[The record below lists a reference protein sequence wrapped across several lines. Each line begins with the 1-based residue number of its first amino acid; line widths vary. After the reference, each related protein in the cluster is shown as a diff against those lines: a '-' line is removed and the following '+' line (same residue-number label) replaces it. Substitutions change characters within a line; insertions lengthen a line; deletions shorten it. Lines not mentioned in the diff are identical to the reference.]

1 MSTTNNSQ
9 PSEEVDLGQLFK
21 MIGNAFQRLFQF
33 IGSIFKQLFLAFVWF
48 VFFIRRRALIFLIAA
63 VVGLALG
70 FLLDKTSLPTYKSS
84 ITVKQNYATGENLYG
99 SIDYYNSLLKDG
111 DYEVLG
117 RVLGV
122 EKSVSEEIV
131 GLEIEPIITDNDR
144 VVMFDKYISGLDSL
158 AASKVEYDVFVE
170 NIKDYKHQLQQI
182 SIKSK
187 TRSNFKNVFDNIIG
201 DINTNIFFVNEQSK
215 DLTELK
221 QQKIALEQSLAQSD
235 SLQRTYK
242 RVLEQQMESKSTS
255 ETSITFEGNN
265 DKNKT
270 REFDLYKN
278 DIELRR
284 EIVDIDRKLKDN
296 ENIVEAIS
304 SKQDSG
310 FVDDTKE
317 LLGLNLSTKLY
328 YLVLF
333 TVLTF
338 VILIGIEFLKFLEK
352 YKPEQ

>member
-1 MSTTNNSQ
+1 MSTTNTPQ

-33 IGSIFKQLFLAFVWF
+33 IGSIFNKLFLAFVWL
-48 VFFIRRRALIFLIAA
+48 VFFIKKRAVVLLIAA
-63 VVGLALG
+63 VAGLALG
-70 FLLDKTSLPTYKSS
+70 FILDKTSPPTYKSS

-99 SIDYYNSLLKDG
+99 SIDYYNSLLKDK

-117 RVLGV
+117 RVLGL
-122 EKSVSEEIV
+122 EKKISEEIL
-131 GLEIEPIITDNDR
+131 GIEIEPIITDNDR

-158 AASKVEYDVFVE
+158 AASKVEYEVFVD
-170 NIKDYKHQLQQI
+170 NIKDYKHQMQQI

-187 TRSNFKNVFDNIIG
+187 TRANFKNVFDNVIG
-201 DINTNIFFVNEQSK
+201 DINTNIFFVNEQAK
-215 DLTELK
+215 DLAELN
-221 QQKIALEQSLAQSD
+221 QQKAALEQSLAQSD

-284 EIVDIDRKLKDN
+284 EIVQIERMLKDKQ
-296 ENIVEAIS
+296 NIVEIIFA
-304 SKQDSG
+304 KQDSG
-310 FVDDTKE
+310 FVDDTQE
-317 LLGLNLSTKLY
+317 LLGLTLGIKLY
-328 YLVLF
+328 YIVVF
-333 TVLTF
+333 TILAF
-338 VILIGIEFLKFLEK
+338 VILFGIEFLKFLEK
-352 YKPEQ
+352 YKPE

>member
-1 MSTTNNSQ
+1 MSTTNTPQ

-33 IGSIFKQLFLAFVWF
+33 IGSIFNKLFLAFVWL
-48 VFFIRRRALIFLIAA
+48 VFFIKKRAIVLLIAA
-63 VVGLALG
+63 VAGLALG
-70 FLLDKTSLPTYKSS
+70 FILDKTSPPTYKSS

-117 RVLGV
+117 RVLGL
-122 EKSVSEEIV
+122 EKKVSEEIIEV
-131 GLEIEPIITDNDR
+131 EIEPIITDNDR

-158 AASKVEYDVFVE
+158 AASKVEYEVFVD
-170 NIKDYKHQLQQI
+170 NIKDYKHKLQQI
-182 SIKSK
+182 SINSK
-187 TRSNFKNVFDNIIG
+187 TRSNFKNVFDNVIG
-201 DINTNIFFVNEQSK
+201 DINTNTFFVNEQAK
-215 DLTELK
+215 DLAELN
-221 QQKIALEQSLAQSD
+221 QQKVALEQSLAQSD

-284 EIVDIDRKLKDN
+284 EIVQIERKLKDKQ
-296 ENIVEAIS
+296 NIVEIIS
-304 SKQDSG
+304 GKQDSG

-317 LLGLNLSTKLY
+317 LLGLTLSSKLY
-328 YLVLF
+328 YLALF
-333 TVLTF
+333 TILAF
-338 VILIGIEFLKFLEK
+338 VILFGIEFLKFLER
-352 YKPEQ
+352 YKPE

>member
-1 MSTTNNSQ
+1 MSTTNTPQ

-33 IGSIFKQLFLAFVWF
+33 IGSIFNKLFLAFVWL
-48 VFFIRRRALIFLIAA
+48 VFFIKKRAVVLLIAA
-63 VVGLALG
+63 VAGLALG
-70 FLLDKTSLPTYKSS
+70 FILDKTSPPTYKSS

-99 SIDYYNSLLKDG
+99 SIAYYNSLLKDG

-117 RVLGV
+117 RVLGL
-122 EKSVSEEIV
+122 EKKVSEEIL
-131 GLEIEPIITDNDR
+131 GIEIEPIITDNDR

-158 AASKVEYDVFVE
+158 AASKVEYEVFVE
-170 NIKDYKHQLQQI
+170 NIKKYKHQLQQI

-187 TRSNFKNVFDNIIG
+187 TRSNFKNVFDNVIG
-201 DINTNIFFVNEQSK
+201 DINTNIFFVNEQAK
-215 DLTELK
+215 DLAELN
-221 QQKIALEQSLAQSD
+221 QQKVALEQSLAQSD

-284 EIVDIDRKLKDN
+284 EIVQIERKLKDKQ
-296 ENIVEAIS
+296 NIVEIIS
-304 SKQDSG
+304 GKQDSG
-310 FVDDTKE
+310 FVDGTKE
-317 LLGLNLSTKLY
+317 LLGLTLGKNLY

-333 TVLTF
+333 TIFTF
-338 VILIGIEFLKFLEK
+338 VILLGLEFLKFLEK
-352 YKPEQ
+352 YKPE

>member
-1 MSTTNNSQ
+1 MSTTNTPQ

-33 IGSIFKQLFLAFVWF
+33 IGSIFNKLFLAFVWL
-48 VFFIRRRALIFLIAA
+48 VFFIKKRAVFLLIAA
-63 VVGLALG
+63 VAGLALG
-70 FLLDKTSLPTYKSS
+70 FILDKTSPPTYKSS

-99 SIDYYNSLLKDG
+99 SIDYYNSLLKEG

-117 RVLGV
+117 RVLGL
-122 EKSVSEEIV
+122 EKKVSEEIL
-131 GLEIEPIITDNDR
+131 GIEIEPIITDNDR

-158 AASKVEYDVFVE
+158 VASKVEYEVFVD

-187 TRSNFKNVFDNIIG
+187 TRANFKNVFDNVIG
-201 DINTNIFFVNEQSK
+201 DINTNTFFVNEQAK
-215 DLTELK
+215 DLAELN
-221 QQKIALEQSLAQSD
+221 QQKVALEQSLAQSD

-284 EIVDIDRKLKDN
+284 EIVQIERKLKDKQ
-296 ENIVEAIS
+296 NIVEIIS
-304 SKQDSG
+304 GKQDSG
-310 FVDDTKE
+310 FVDGTKE
-317 LLGLNLSTKLY
+317 LLGLTLGKNLY

-333 TVLTF
+333 TIFTF
-338 VILIGIEFLKFLEK
+338 VILLGLEFLKFLEK
-352 YKPEQ
+352 YKPE

>member
-1 MSTTNNSQ
+1 MSTTNTPQ

-33 IGSIFKQLFLAFVWF
+33 IGSIFNTLFLAFVWF
-48 VFFIRRRALIFLIAA
+48 VFFIRKRAVVLLIAA
-63 VVGLALG
+63 VAGLVLG
-70 FLLDKTSLPTYKSS
+70 LIMNKTSPPTYKSS

-99 SIDYYNSLLKDG
+99 SLDYYNSLLNDG

-117 RVLGV
+117 RVLGL
-122 EKSVSEEIV
+122 KKNISEEII
-131 GLEIEPIITDNDR
+131 GIEIEPIITDNDR

-158 AASKVEYDVFVE
+158 AASKVEYEVFVE
-170 NIKDYKHQLQQI
+170 NIEDYKHQLQQI

-187 TRSNFKNVFDNIIG
+187 TRANFKNVFDNVIG
-201 DINTNIFFVNEQSK
+201 DINTNTFFVNEQAK
-215 DLTELK
+215 DLTELN
-221 QQKIALEQSLAQSD
+221 QQKAALEQSLAQSD

-270 REFDLYKN
+270 REFDLYIN

-284 EIVDIDRKLKDN
+284 EIVQIQRKLKDKQ
-296 ENIVEAIS
+296 NIVEIIS
-304 SKQDSG
+304 GKQDSG
-310 FVDDTKE
+310 FIDDTKE
-317 LLGLNLSTKLY
+317 LLGLTLSSKLY

-333 TVLTF
+333 T
-338 VILIGIEFLKFLEK
+338 ILAFIILLGIEFLKFLEK
-352 YKPEQ
+352 YKPE

>member
-1 MSTTNNSQ
+1 MSTTNTPQ

-33 IGSIFKQLFLAFVWF
+33 IGSIFNTLFLAFVWF
-48 VFFIRRRALIFLIAA
+48 VFFIRKRAVVLLIAA
-63 VVGLALG
+63 VAGLSLG
-70 FLLDKTSLPTYKSS
+70 LILDKTSPPTYRSS

-99 SIDYYNSLLKDG
+99 SLDYYNSLLNDG

-117 RVLGV
+117 RVLGL
-122 EKSVSEEIV
+122 KKNISEEII
-131 GLEIEPIITDNDR
+131 GIEIEPIITDNDR
-144 VVMFDKYISGLDSL
+144 LVMFDKYISGLDSL
-158 AASKVEYDVFVE
+158 AASKVEYEVFVE
-170 NIKDYKHQLQQI
+170 NIEDYKHQMQQI

-187 TRSNFKNVFDNIIG
+187 TRANFKNVFDNVIG
-201 DINTNIFFVNEQSK
+201 DINTNIFFVNEQAK
-215 DLTELK
+215 DLTELN
-221 QQKIALEQSLAQSD
+221 QQKAALEQSLAQSD

-270 REFDLYKN
+270 REFDLYIN

-284 EIVDIDRKLKDN
+284 EIVQIERKLKDKQ
-296 ENIVEAIS
+296 NIVEIIS
-304 SKQDSG
+304 GKQDSG
-310 FVDDTKE
+310 FIDDTKE
-317 LLGLNLSTKLY
+317 LLGLTLSSKRY

-333 TVLTF
+333 T
-338 VILIGIEFLKFLEK
+338 ILAFIILLGIEFLKFLEK
-352 YKPEQ
+352 YKPE

>member
-1 MSTTNNSQ
+1 MSTTNTPQ

-33 IGSIFKQLFLAFVWF
+33 IGSIFNKLFLAFVWF
-48 VFFIRRRALIFLIAA
+48 IFFIRKRAVILLIAA
-63 VVGLALG
+63 VAGLSLG
-70 FLLDKTSLPTYKSS
+70 LILDKTSPPTYKSS

-99 SIDYYNSLLKDG
+99 SLDYYNSLLNDG
-111 DYEVLG
+111 DYEVLE
-117 RVLGV
+117 RTLGL
-122 EKSVSEEIV
+122 KKNISEGIIGV
-131 GLEIEPIITDNDR
+131 EIEPIITDNDR

-158 AASKVEYDVFVE
+158 AASKVEYEVFVE
-170 NIKDYKHQLQQI
+170 NIEDYKHQMQQI

-187 TRSNFKNVFDNIIG
+187 TRANFKNVFDNVIG
-201 DINTNIFFVNEQSK
+201 DINTNTFFVNEQAK
-215 DLTELK
+215 DLTELN
-221 QQKIALEQSLAQSD
+221 QQKAALEQSLAQSD

-270 REFDLYKN
+270 REFDLYIN

-284 EIVDIDRKLKDN
+284 EIVDIDRKLKDK

-310 FVDDTKE
+310 FIDDTKE
-317 LLGLNLSTKLY
+317 ILGLKLSTKLY
-328 YLVLF
+328 YLTLF
-333 TVLTF
+333 TLLTF

>member
-1 MSTTNNSQ
+1 MSTTNTPQ

-33 IGSIFKQLFLAFVWF
+33 IGSIFNKLFLAFVWL
-48 VFFIRRRALIFLIAA
+48 VFFIKKRAVFLLIAA
-63 VVGLALG
+63 VAGLALG
-70 FLLDKTSLPTYKSS
+70 FILDKTSPPTYKSS

-117 RVLGV
+117 RVLGL
-122 EKSVSEEIV
+122 EKKVSEEIL
-131 GLEIEPIITDNDR
+131 GIEIEPIITDNDR

-158 AASKVEYDVFVE
+158 AASKVEYEVFVD

-187 TRSNFKNVFDNIIG
+187 TRANFKNMFDNVIG
-201 DINTNIFFVNEQSK
+201 DINTNTFFVNEQAK
-215 DLTELK
+215 DLAELN
-221 QQKIALEQSLAQSD
+221 QQKVALEQSLAQSD

-284 EIVDIDRKLKDN
+284 EIVQIERKIKDN
-296 ENIVEAIS
+296 QNIVEIIS
-304 SKQDSG
+304 GKQDSG
-310 FVDDTKE
+310 FVDDTIE
-317 LLGLNLSTKLY
+317 LLGLTLGTKRY

-333 TVLTF
+333 TILAF
-338 VILIGIEFLKFLEK
+338 VILFGIEFLKFLEK
-352 YKPEQ
+352 YKPE

>member
-1 MSTTNNSQ
+1 MITTNTPQ

-33 IGSIFKQLFLAFVWF
+33 IGSIFNTLFLAFVWF
-48 VFFIRRRALIFLIAA
+48 VFFIRKRAVVLLIAA
-63 VVGLALG
+63 VAGLVLG
-70 FLLDKTSLPTYKSS
+70 LIMNKTSPPTYKSS
-84 ITVKQNYATGENLYG
+84 ITVNQNYATGENLYG
-99 SIDYYNSLLKDG
+99 SVDYYNSLLNDG

-117 RVLGV
+117 RILGL
-122 EKSVSEEIV
+122 KKNISEDII
-131 GLEIEPIITDNDR
+131 GIEIEPIITDNDR

-158 AASKVEYDVFVE
+158 AASKVEYEVFVE
-170 NIKDYKHQLQQI
+170 NIEDYKHQLQQI

-187 TRSNFKNVFDNIIG
+187 TRANFKNVFDNVIG
-201 DINTNIFFVNEQSK
+201 DINTNIFFVNEQAK
-215 DLTELK
+215 DLTELN
-221 QQKIALEQSLAQSD
+221 QQKAALEQSLAQSD

-270 REFDLYKN
+270 REFDLYIN

-284 EIVDIDRKLKDN
+284 EIVQIERKLKDKQ
-296 ENIVEAIS
+296 NIVEIIS
-304 SKQDSG
+304 GKQDSG
-310 FVDDTKE
+310 FIYDTKE
-317 LLGLNLSTKLY
+317 LLGLTLSSKRY

-333 TVLTF
+333 T
-338 VILIGIEFLKFLEK
+338 ILAFIILLGIEFLKFLEK
-352 YKPEQ
+352 YKPE

>member
-1 MSTTNNSQ
+1 MSTTNTPQ

-33 IGSIFKQLFLAFVWF
+33 IGSIFNTLFLAFVWF
-48 VFFIRRRALIFLIAA
+48 VFFIRKRAVVLLIAA
-63 VVGLALG
+63 VAGLLLG
-70 FLLDKTSLPTYKSS
+70 LILDKTSPPTYKSS

-99 SIDYYNSLLKDG
+99 SLDHYNSLLIDG

-117 RVLGV
+117 RILGL
-122 EKSVSEEIV
+122 KKNISEDII
-131 GLEIEPIITDNDR
+131 GIEIEPIITDNDR
-144 VVMFDKYISGLDSL
+144 VVMFDKYIIGLDSL
-158 AASKVEYDVFVE
+158 AASKVEYEVFVE
-170 NIKDYKHQLQQI
+170 NIEDYKHQMQQI

-187 TRSNFKNVFDNIIG
+187 TRANFKNVFDNVIG
-201 DINTNIFFVNEQSK
+201 DINTNIFFVNEQAK
-215 DLTELK
+215 DLTELN
-221 QQKIALEQSLAQSD
+221 QQKAALEQSLAQSD

-270 REFDLYKN
+270 REFDLYIN

-284 EIVDIDRKLKDN
+284 EIVQIERKLKDKQ
-296 ENIVEAIS
+296 NIVEIIS
-304 SKQDSG
+304 GKQDSG
-310 FVDDTKE
+310 FIDDTKE
-317 LLGLNLSTKLY
+317 LLGLTLSSKRY

-333 TVLTF
+333 T
-338 VILIGIEFLKFLEK
+338 ILAFIILLGIEFLKFLEK
-352 YKPEQ
+352 YKPE

>member
-1 MSTTNNSQ
+1 MSTTNTPQ

-33 IGSIFKQLFLAFVWF
+33 IGSIFNTLFLAFVWF
-48 VFFIRRRALIFLIAA
+48 VFFIRKRAVVLLIAA
-63 VVGLALG
+63 AAGLSLG
-70 FLLDKTSLPTYKSS
+70 LILDKTSPPTYKSS

-99 SIDYYNSLLKDG
+99 SLDYYNSLLNDG
-111 DYEVLG
+111 DYEVLE
-117 RVLGV
+117 RVLGL
-122 EKSVSEEIV
+122 KKIISEEII
-131 GLEIEPIITDNDR
+131 GIEIEPIITDNDR
-144 VVMFDKYISGLDSL
+144 VVMFDKYISALDSL
-158 AASKVEYDVFVE
+158 AASKVEYEVFVE
-170 NIKDYKHQLQQI
+170 NIEDYKHQMQQI

-187 TRSNFKNVFDNIIG
+187 SRANFKNVFDSVIG
-201 DINTNIFFVNEQSK
+201 DINNNIFFVNEQAK
-215 DLTELK
+215 DLTELN
-221 QQKIALEQSLAQSD
+221 QQKAALEQSLAQSD

-270 REFDLYKN
+270 REFDLYIN

-284 EIVDIDRKLKDN
+284 EIVQIERKLKDKQ
-296 ENIVEAIS
+296 NIVEIIS

-310 FVDDTKE
+310 FIDDTKE
-317 LLGLNLSTKLY
+317 LLGLTLSSKRY

-333 TVLTF
+333 T
-338 VILIGIEFLKFLEK
+338 ILAFIILLGIEFLKFLEK
-352 YKPEQ
+352 YKPE

>member
-1 MSTTNNSQ
+1 MSTTNTPQ

-33 IGSIFKQLFLAFVWF
+33 IGSIFNKLFLAFVWL
-48 VFFIRRRALIFLIAA
+48 VFFIKKRAVVLLIAA
-63 VVGLALG
+63 VAGLALG
-70 FLLDKTSLPTYKSS
+70 LILDKTSPPTYKSS
-84 ITVKQNYATGENLYG
+84 ITVKQNYAIGDNLYG

-117 RVLGV
+117 RVLGL
-122 EKSVSEEIV
+122 EKKVSEEIL
-131 GLEIEPIITDNDR
+131 GIEIEPIITDNDR

-158 AASKVEYDVFVE
+158 AASKVEYEVFVD

-187 TRSNFKNVFDNIIG
+187 TRANFKNVFDNVIG
-201 DINTNIFFVNEQSK
+201 NINTNIFFVNEQAK
-215 DLTELK
+215 DLAELN
-221 QQKIALEQSLAQSD
+221 QQKAALEQSLAQSD

-284 EIVDIDRKLKDN
+284 EIVQIERKLKDKQ
-296 ENIVEAIS
+296 NIVEIIS

-317 LLGLNLSTKLY
+317 LLGLTLNTKSY

-333 TVLTF
+333 TILAF
-338 VILIGIEFLKFLEK
+338 VILFGIEFLKFLEK
-352 YKPEQ
+352 YKPE

>member
-1 MSTTNNSQ
+1 MSTTNTPQ

-33 IGSIFKQLFLAFVWF
+33 IGSIFNKLFLAFVWL
-48 VFFIRRRALIFLIAA
+48 VFFIKKRAVFLLIAA
-63 VVGLALG
+63 VAGLALG
-70 FLLDKTSLPTYKSS
+70 FILDKTSPPTYKSS
-84 ITVKQNYATGENLYG
+84 ITVKQNYATGDNLYG

-117 RVLGV
+117 RVLGL
-122 EKSVSEEIV
+122 EKKVSEEIL
-131 GLEIEPIITDNDR
+131 GIEIEPLITDNDR

-158 AASKVEYDVFVE
+158 AASKVEYDEFVK
-170 NIKDYKHQLQQI
+170 NIKENKHQLQQI
-182 SIKSK
+182 SINSK
-187 TRSNFKNVFDNIIG
+187 TRANFKNVFDNVIG
-201 DINTNIFFVNEQSK
+201 YINTNIFFVNEQAK
-215 DLTELK
+215 DLAELN
-221 QQKIALEQSLAQSD
+221 QQKAALEQSLAQSD

-284 EIVDIDRKLKDN
+284 EIVQIERKLKDKQ
-296 ENIVEAIS
+296 NIVEIIS
-304 SKQDSG
+304 GKQDSG

-317 LLGLNLSTKLY
+317 LLGLTLNTKSY

-333 TVLTF
+333 TILAF
-338 VILIGIEFLKFLEK
+338 VILFGIEFLKFLEK
-352 YKPEQ
+352 YKPE

>member
-1 MSTTNNSQ
+1 MSTTNTPQ

-33 IGSIFKQLFLAFVWF
+33 IGSIFNTLFLAFVWF
-48 VFFIRRRALIFLIAA
+48 VFFIRKRAVVLLIAA
-63 VVGLALG
+63 VAGLSLG
-70 FLLDKTSLPTYKSS
+70 LILDKTSPPTYKSS

-99 SIDYYNSLLKDG
+99 SVEYYNSLLNDD
-111 DYEVLG
+111 DYEVLE
-117 RVLGV
+117 RVLGL
-122 EKSVSEEIV
+122 KKNISEEII
-131 GLEIEPIITDNDR
+131 GIEIEPIITDNDR

-158 AASKVEYDVFVE
+158 AASKVEYEVFVE
-170 NIKDYKHQLQQI
+170 NIEDYKHQMQQI

-187 TRSNFKNVFDNIIG
+187 TRANFKNVFDNVIG
-201 DINTNIFFVNEQSK
+201 DINTNTFFVNEQAK
-215 DLTELK
+215 DLTELN
-221 QQKIALEQSLAQSD
+221 QQKAALEQSLAQSD

-270 REFDLYKN
+270 REFDLYIN

-284 EIVDIDRKLKDN
+284 EIVQIERKLKDKQS
-296 ENIVEAIS
+296 IVEIIS
-304 SKQDSG
+304 GKQDSG
-310 FVDDTKE
+310 FIDDTKE
-317 LLGLNLSTKLY
+317 LLGLTLSSKLY

-333 TVLTF
+333 T
-338 VILIGIEFLKFLEK
+338 ILAFIILLGIEFLKFLEK
-352 YKPEQ
+352 YKPE

>member
-1 MSTTNNSQ
+1 MSTTNTPQ

-33 IGSIFKQLFLAFVWF
+33 IGSIFNKLFLAFVWF
-48 VFFIRRRALIFLIAA
+48 IFFIRKRAVILLIAA
-63 VVGLALG
+63 VAGLVLG
-70 FLLDKTSLPTYKSS
+70 LILDKTSPPTYKSS

-99 SIDYYNSLLKDG
+99 SVDYYNSLLNDG

-117 RVLGV
+117 RILGL
-122 EKSVSEEIV
+122 KKNISEEII
-131 GLEIEPIITDNDR
+131 GIEIEPVITDNDR

-158 AASKVEYDVFVE
+158 AASKVEYEEFVE
-170 NIKDYKHQLQQI
+170 NIEDYKHQLQQI

-187 TRSNFKNVFDNIIG
+187 TRANFKNVFDNVVG
-201 DINTNIFFVNEQSK
+201 DINTNTFFVNEQAK
-215 DLTELK
+215 DLTELN
-221 QQKIALEQSLAQSD
+221 QQKAALEQSLAQSD

-242 RVLEQQMESKSTS
+242 RVLEQQIESKSTS

-270 REFDLYKN
+270 HEFDLYKN

-284 EIVDIDRKLKDN
+284 EIVQIQRKLKDKQ
-296 ENIVEAIS
+296 NIVEIIS
-304 SKQDSG
+304 GKQDSG
-310 FVDDTKE
+310 FVDDTRE
-317 LLGLNLSTKLY
+317 LLGLTLSSKRY

-333 TVLTF
+333 T
-338 VILIGIEFLKFLEK
+338 ILAFIILLGIEFLKFLEK
-352 YKPEQ
+352 YKPE

>member
-1 MSTTNNSQ
+1 MSTTNTPQ

-33 IGSIFKQLFLAFVWF
+33 IGSIFNTLFLAFVWF
-48 VFFIRRRALIFLIAA
+48 VFFIRKRAVVLLIAA
-63 VVGLALG
+63 VAGLVLG
-70 FLLDKTSLPTYKSS
+70 LIMNKTSPPTYKSS

-99 SIDYYNSLLKDG
+99 SLDYYNSLLNDG

-117 RVLGV
+117 RGLGL
-122 EKSVSEEIV
+122 KKNISEEII
-131 GLEIEPIITDNDR
+131 GIEIEPIITDNDR

-158 AASKVEYDVFVE
+158 AASKVEYEVFVE
-170 NIKDYKHQLQQI
+170 NIEDYKHQMQQI

-187 TRSNFKNVFDNIIG
+187 TRANFKNVFDNVIG
-201 DINTNIFFVNEQSK
+201 DINTNIFFVNEQAK
-215 DLTELK
+215 DLTELN
-221 QQKIALEQSLAQSD
+221 QQKAALVQSLAQSD

-284 EIVDIDRKLKDN
+284 EIVQIERKLKDKQ
-296 ENIVEAIS
+296 NIVEIIS
-304 SKQDSG
+304 GKQDSG

-317 LLGLNLSTKLY
+317 LLGLTLSSKLY
-328 YLVLF
+328 YLALF
-333 TVLTF
+333 T
-338 VILIGIEFLKFLEK
+338 ILAFIILLGIEFLKFLEK
-352 YKPEQ
+352 YKPE

>member
-1 MSTTNNSQ
+1 MSTTNTPQ

-21 MIGNAFQRLFQF
+21 MIGNAFQRLIQF
-33 IGSIFKQLFLAFVWF
+33 IGSIFNKLFLAFVWL
-48 VFFIRRRALIFLIAA
+48 VFFIKKRAVILLIAA
-63 VVGLALG
+63 VAGLALC
-70 FLLDKTSLPTYKSS
+70 FILDKTSPPTYKSS

-99 SIDYYNSLLKDG
+99 SIDYYNSLLSDG

-117 RVLGV
+117 RVLGI
-122 EKSVSEEIV
+122 EKKVSEEIL
-131 GLEIEPIITDNDR
+131 GIDIEPIITDNDR

-158 AASKVEYDVFVE
+158 AASKVEYEVFVD
-170 NIKDYKHQLQQI
+170 NIRDYRHQLQKI

-187 TRSNFKNVFDNIIG
+187 TRANFKNVFDNVIG
-201 DINTNIFFVNEQSK
+201 DINTNTFFANEQAK
-215 DLTELK
+215 DLAELN
-221 QQKIALEQSLAQSD
+221 QQKVALEQSLAQSD

-284 EIVDIDRKLKDN
+284 EIVQIERKLKDKQ
-296 ENIVEAIS
+296 NIVEIIS
-304 SKQDSG
+304 GKQDSG
-310 FVDDTKE
+310 FVDDTNE
-317 LLGLNLSTKLY
+317 FLGLKIGKKLY

-333 TVLTF
+333 TILAF
-338 VILIGIEFLKFLEK
+338 VILLGLEFLKFLEK
-352 YKPEQ
+352 YKPE

>member
-1 MSTTNNSQ
+1 MSTTNTPQ

-21 MIGNAFQRLFQF
+21 LIGNAFQRLFQF
-33 IGSIFKQLFLAFVWF
+33 IGSIFNKLFLAFVWL
-48 VFFIRRRALIFLIAA
+48 VFFIKKRAVFLLIAA
-63 VVGLALG
+63 VAGLTLG
-70 FLLDKTSLPTYKSS
+70 FILDKISPPTYKSS

-99 SIDYYNSLLKDG
+99 SIAYYNSLLKDG

-117 RVLGV
+117 RVLGL
-122 EKSVSEEIV
+122 EKKVSEEIL
-131 GLEIEPIITDNDR
+131 GIEIEPIITDNDR

-158 AASKVEYDVFVE
+158 AASKVEYEVFVE
-170 NIKDYKHQLQQI
+170 NIKKYKHQLQQI

-187 TRSNFKNVFDNIIG
+187 TRSNFKNVFDNVIG
-201 DINTNIFFVNEQSK
+201 DINTNIFFVNEQAK
-215 DLTELK
+215 DLAELN
-221 QQKIALEQSLAQSD
+221 QQKVALEQSLAQSD

-284 EIVDIDRKLKDN
+284 EIVQIERKLKDKQ
-296 ENIVEAIS
+296 NIVEIIS
-304 SKQDSG
+304 GKQDSG
-310 FVDDTKE
+310 FVDDTKG
-317 LLGLNLSTKLY
+317 LLGITLNTKGY
-328 YLVLF
+328 YLVVF
-333 TVLTF
+333 TILSL
-338 VILIGIEFLKFLEK
+338 VILLGIEFLKFLEK
-352 YKPEQ
+352 YKPE

>member
-1 MSTTNNSQ
+1 MSTTNTPQ

-33 IGSIFKQLFLAFVWF
+33 IGSIFNTLFLAFVWF
-48 VFFIRRRALIFLIAA
+48 VFFIRKRAVVLLIAA
-63 VVGLALG
+63 VAGLSLG
-70 FLLDKTSLPTYKSS
+70 LILDKTSPPTYKSS

-99 SIDYYNSLLKDG
+99 SLDYYNSLLNDG

-117 RVLGV
+117 RVLGL
-122 EKSVSEEIV
+122 KKNISEEII
-131 GLEIEPIITDNDR
+131 GIEIEPIITDNDR
-144 VVMFDKYISGLDSL
+144 LVMFDKYISGLDSL
-158 AASKVEYDVFVE
+158 AASKVEYEVFVE
-170 NIKDYKHQLQQI
+170 NIEDYKHQLQQI

-187 TRSNFKNVFDNIIG
+187 TRANFKNVFDNVIG
-201 DINTNIFFVNEQSK
+201 DINTNIFFVNEQAK
-215 DLTELK
+215 DLTELN
-221 QQKIALEQSLAQSD
+221 QQKAALEQSLAQSD

-270 REFDLYKN
+270 REFDLYIN

-284 EIVDIDRKLKDN
+284 EIVQIERKLKDKQ
-296 ENIVEAIS
+296 NIVEIIS
-304 SKQDSG
+304 GKQDSG
-310 FVDDTKE
+310 FIDDTKE
-317 LLGLNLSTKLY
+317 LLGLTLSSKRY

-333 TVLTF
+333 T
-338 VILIGIEFLKFLEK
+338 ILAFIILLGIEFLKFLEK
-352 YKPEQ
+352 YKPE

>member
-1 MSTTNNSQ
+1 MSTTNTPQ

-33 IGSIFKQLFLAFVWF
+33 IGSIFNTLFLAFVWF
-48 VFFIRRRALIFLIAA
+48 VFFIRKRAVVLLIAA
-63 VVGLALG
+63 VAGLVLG
-70 FLLDKTSLPTYKSS
+70 LIMNKTSPPTYKSS

-99 SIDYYNSLLKDG
+99 SVDYYNSLLNDG

-117 RVLGV
+117 RILGL
-122 EKSVSEEIV
+122 KKNISEDII
-131 GLEIEPIITDNDR
+131 GIEIEPIITDNDR

-158 AASKVEYDVFVE
+158 AASKVEYEVFVE
-170 NIKDYKHQLQQI
+170 NIEDYKHQMQQI

-187 TRSNFKNVFDNIIG
+187 TRANFKNVFDNVIG
-201 DINTNIFFVNEQSK
+201 DINTNIFFINEQAK
-215 DLTELK
+215 DLTELN
-221 QQKIALEQSLAQSD
+221 QQKAALEQSLAQSD

-284 EIVDIDRKLKDN
+284 EIVQIERKLKDKQ
-296 ENIVEAIS
+296 NIVEIIS
-304 SKQDSG
+304 GKQDSG

-317 LLGLNLSTKLY
+317 LLGLTLSSKPY

-333 TVLTF
+333 T
-338 VILIGIEFLKFLEK
+338 ILAFIILLGIEFLKFLEK
-352 YKPEQ
+352 YKPE

>member
-1 MSTTNNSQ
+1 MSTTNTPQ

-33 IGSIFKQLFLAFVWF
+33 IGSIFNTLFLAFVWF
-48 VFFIRRRALIFLIAA
+48 VFFIRKRAVVLLIAA
-63 VVGLALG
+63 VAGLLLG
-70 FLLDKTSLPTYKSS
+70 LILDKTSPPTYKSS

-99 SIDYYNSLLKDG
+99 SLDYYNSLLIDG

-117 RVLGV
+117 RILGL
-122 EKSVSEEIV
+122 KKNISEDII
-131 GLEIEPIITDNDR
+131 GIEIEPIITDNDR

-158 AASKVEYDVFVE
+158 AASKVEYEVFVE
-170 NIKDYKHQLQQI
+170 NIEDYKHQMQQI

-187 TRSNFKNVFDNIIG
+187 TRANFKNVFDNVIG
-201 DINTNIFFVNEQSK
+201 DINTNIFFVNEQAK
-215 DLTELK
+215 DLTELN
-221 QQKIALEQSLAQSD
+221 QQKAALEQSLAQSD

-270 REFDLYKN
+270 REFDLYIN

-284 EIVDIDRKLKDN
+284 EIVQIERKLKDKQ
-296 ENIVEAIS
+296 NIVEITS
-304 SKQDSG
+304 GKQDSG
-310 FVDDTKE
+310 FIDDTKE
-317 LLGLNLSTKLY
+317 LLGLTLSSKRY

-333 TVLTF
+333 T
-338 VILIGIEFLKFLEK
+338 ILAFIILLGIEFLKFLEK
-352 YKPEQ
+352 YKPE

>member
-1 MSTTNNSQ
+1 MSTTNTPQ

-33 IGSIFKQLFLAFVWF
+33 IGSIFNTLFLAFVWF
-48 VFFIRRRALIFLIAA
+48 VFFIRKRAVVLLIAA
-63 VVGLALG
+63 VAGLSLG
-70 FLLDKTSLPTYKSS
+70 LILDKTSPPTYKSS

-99 SIDYYNSLLKDG
+99 SLDYYNSLLNDG

-117 RVLGV
+117 RVLGL
-122 EKSVSEEIV
+122 KKNISEEIIEI
-131 GLEIEPIITDNDR
+131 EIEPIITDNDR

-158 AASKVEYDVFVE
+158 AASKVEYEVFVE
-170 NIKDYKHQLQQI
+170 NIEDYKHQMQQI

-187 TRSNFKNVFDNIIG
+187 TRANFKNVFDNVIG
-201 DINTNIFFVNEQSK
+201 DINTNIFFINEQAK
-215 DLTELK
+215 DLTELN
-221 QQKIALEQSLAQSD
+221 QQKAALEQSLAQSD

-270 REFDLYKN
+270 REFDLYIN

-284 EIVDIDRKLKDN
+284 EIVQIERKLKDKQ
-296 ENIVEAIS
+296 NIVEIIS
-304 SKQDSG
+304 GKQDSG
-310 FVDDTKE
+310 FIDDTKE
-317 LLGLNLSTKLY
+317 LLGLTLSSKPY

-333 TVLTF
+333 T
-338 VILIGIEFLKFLEK
+338 ILAFIILLGIEFLKFLEK
-352 YKPEQ
+352 YKPE

>member
-1 MSTTNNSQ
+1 MSTTNTPQ

-33 IGSIFKQLFLAFVWF
+33 IGSIFNTLFLAFVWF
-48 VFFIRRRALIFLIAA
+48 VFFIRKRAVVLLIAA
-63 VVGLALG
+63 VAGLSLG
-70 FLLDKTSLPTYKSS
+70 LILDKTSPPTYKSS

-99 SIDYYNSLLKDG
+99 SVDYYNSLLNDG

-117 RVLGV
+117 RILGL
-122 EKSVSEEIV
+122 KKNISEDII
-131 GLEIEPIITDNDR
+131 GIEIEPIITDNDR

-158 AASKVEYDVFVE
+158 AVSKVEYEVFVE
-170 NIKDYKHQLQQI
+170 NIKKYKHQLQQI

-187 TRSNFKNVFDNIIG
+187 TRANFKNLFDNIIG
-201 DINTNIFFVNEQSK
+201 DINTNTFFVNEQAK
-215 DLTELK
+215 DLAELN
-221 QQKIALEQSLAQSD
+221 QQKEALEQSLAQSD

-270 REFDLYKN
+270 REFDLYKS

-284 EIVDIDRKLKDN
+284 EIVQIERKLKDKQ
-296 ENIVEAIS
+296 NIVEIIS
-304 SKQDSG
+304 GKQDSG
-310 FVDDTKE
+310 FVDDTNE
-317 LLGLNLSTKLY
+317 LLELKLDKKHY
-328 YLVLF
+328 YLVVF
-333 TVLTF
+333 TILSL
-338 VILIGIEFLKFLEK
+338 VILLGIEFLKFIEK
-352 YKPEQ
+352 YKPE

>member
-1 MSTTNNSQ
+1 MSTTNTPQ

-33 IGSIFKQLFLAFVWF
+33 IGSIFNTLFLAFVWF
-48 VFFIRRRALIFLIAA
+48 VFFIRKRAVVLLIAA
-63 VVGLALG
+63 VAGLSLG
-70 FLLDKTSLPTYKSS
+70 LILDKTSPPTYKSS

-99 SIDYYNSLLKDG
+99 SLDYYNSLLNDG

-117 RVLGV
+117 RVLGL
-122 EKSVSEEIV
+122 KKNISEEII
-131 GLEIEPIITDNDR
+131 GIEIEPIITDNDR

-158 AASKVEYDVFVE
+158 AASKVEYEVFVE
-170 NIKDYKHQLQQI
+170 NIEDYKHQMQQI

-187 TRSNFKNVFDNIIG
+187 TRANFKNVFDNVIG
-201 DINTNIFFVNEQSK
+201 DINTNIFFVNEQAK
-215 DLTELK
+215 DLTELN
-221 QQKIALEQSLAQSD
+221 QQKAALEQSLAQSD

-270 REFDLYKN
+270 REFDLYIN

-284 EIVDIDRKLKDN
+284 EIVQIERKLKDKQ
-296 ENIVEAIS
+296 NIVEIIS
-304 SKQDSG
+304 GKQDSG
-310 FVDDTKE
+310 FIDHTKE
-317 LLGLNLSTKLY
+317 LLGLTLSSKLY

-333 TVLTF
+333 T
-338 VILIGIEFLKFLEK
+338 ILAFIILLGIEFLKFLEK
-352 YKPEQ
+352 YKPE

>member
-1 MSTTNNSQ
+1 MSTTNTPQ

-33 IGSIFKQLFLAFVWF
+33 IGSIFNKLFLAFVWL
-48 VFFIRRRALIFLIAA
+48 VFFIKKRAVVLLIAA
-63 VVGLALG
+63 VAGLALG
-70 FLLDKTSLPTYKSS
+70 FILDKIAPPTYKSS

-99 SIDYYNSLLKDG
+99 SIDYYNSLLKDD

-117 RVLGV
+117 RVLGL
-122 EKSVSEEIV
+122 EKKVSEEIL
-131 GLEIEPIITDNDR
+131 GIEIEPIITDNDR

-158 AASKVEYDVFVE
+158 AASKVEYEVFVD

-187 TRSNFKNVFDNIIG
+187 TRANFKNVFDNIIG
-201 DINTNIFFVNEQSK
+201 DINTNTFFVNEQAK
-215 DLTELK
+215 DLAELN
-221 QQKIALEQSLAQSD
+221 QQKVALEQSLAQSD

-284 EIVDIDRKLKDN
+284 EIVQIERKLKDKQ
-296 ENIVEAIS
+296 NIVEIIS
-304 SKQDSG
+304 GKQDSG
-310 FVDDTKE
+310 FVDDTQE
-317 LLGLNLSTKLY
+317 LLGLTLGKKLY

-333 TVLTF
+333 TILAF
-338 VILIGIEFLKFLEK
+338 VILFGLEFLKFLEK
-352 YKPEQ
+352 YKPE

>member
-1 MSTTNNSQ
+1 MSTTNTPQ

-33 IGSIFKQLFLAFVWF
+33 IGSIFNKLFLAFVWL
-48 VFFIRRRALIFLIAA
+48 VFFIKKRAVFLLIAA
-63 VVGLALG
+63 VAGLALG
-70 FLLDKTSLPTYKSS
+70 FILDKTSPPTYKSS

-117 RVLGV
+117 RVLGL
-122 EKSVSEEIV
+122 EKKVSEEIL
-131 GLEIEPIITDNDR
+131 GIEIEPIITDNDR

-158 AASKVEYDVFVE
+158 AASKVEYEVFVD

-187 TRSNFKNVFDNIIG
+187 TRANFKNVFDNVIG
-201 DINTNIFFVNEQSK
+201 DINTNIFFVNEQAK
-215 DLTELK
+215 DLAELN
-221 QQKIALEQSLAQSD
+221 QQKVALEQSLAQSD

-242 RVLEQQMESKSTS
+242 RVLEQQIESKSTS

-265 DKNKT
+265 DKSKT

-284 EIVDIDRKLKDN
+284 EIVQIERKLKDKQ
-296 ENIVEAIS
+296 NIVEIIS
-304 SKQDSG
+304 GKQDSG

-317 LLGLNLSTKLY
+317 LLGLTLNTKSY

-333 TVLTF
+333 TILAF
-338 VILIGIEFLKFLEK
+338 VILFGLEFLKFLEK
-352 YKPEQ
+352 YKPE

>member
-1 MSTTNNSQ
+1 MSTTNTPQ

-33 IGSIFKQLFLAFVWF
+33 IGSIFNKLFLAFVWL
-48 VFFIRRRALIFLIAA
+48 VFFIKKRAVFLLIAA
-63 VVGLALG
+63 VAGLALG
-70 FLLDKTSLPTYKSS
+70 FILDKTSPPTYKSS
-84 ITVKQNYATGENLYG
+84 ITVKQNYATGDNLYG

-117 RVLGV
+117 RVLGL
-122 EKSVSEEIV
+122 EKKVSEEIL
-131 GLEIEPIITDNDR
+131 GIEIEPIITDNDR

-158 AASKVEYDVFVE
+158 AASKVEYEVFVD

-187 TRSNFKNVFDNIIG
+187 TRANFKNVFDNVIG
-201 DINTNIFFVNEQSK
+201 DINTNTFFVNEQAK
-215 DLTELK
+215 DLAELN
-221 QQKIALEQSLAQSD
+221 QQKVALEQSLAQSD

-270 REFDLYKN
+270 REFDLYIN

-284 EIVDIDRKLKDN
+284 EIVQIERKLKDKQ
-296 ENIVEAIS
+296 NIVEIIS
-304 SKQDSG
+304 GKQDSG
-310 FVDDTKE
+310 FVDDIKE
-317 LLGLNLSTKLY
+317 LLGLTLNTKSY

-333 TVLTF
+333 TILAF
-338 VILIGIEFLKFLEK
+338 VILFGLEFLKFLEK
-352 YKPEQ
+352 YKPE

>member
-1 MSTTNNSQ
+1 MSTTNTPQ

-33 IGSIFKQLFLAFVWF
+33 IGSIFNTLFLAFVWF
-48 VFFIRRRALIFLIAA
+48 VFFIRKRAVVLLIAA
-63 VVGLALG
+63 VAGLSLG
-70 FLLDKTSLPTYKSS
+70 LILDKTSPPTYKSS

-99 SIDYYNSLLKDG
+99 SVDYYNSLLNDG

-117 RVLGV
+117 RILGL
-122 EKSVSEEIV
+122 KKNISEEII
-131 GLEIEPIITDNDR
+131 GIEIEPVITDNDR

-158 AASKVEYDVFVE
+158 AASKVEYEVFVE
-170 NIKDYKHQLQQI
+170 NIEDYKHQMQQI

-187 TRSNFKNVFDNIIG
+187 TRANFKNVFDNVIG
-201 DINTNIFFVNEQSK
+201 DINTNIFFINEQAK
-215 DLTELK
+215 DLTELN
-221 QQKIALEQSLAQSD
+221 QQKAALEQSLAQSD

-270 REFDLYKN
+270 REFDLYIN

-284 EIVDIDRKLKDN
+284 EIVQIERKLKDKQ
-296 ENIVEAIS
+296 NIVEIIS
-304 SKQDSG
+304 GKQDSG
-310 FVDDTKE
+310 FIDDTKE
-317 LLGLNLSTKLY
+317 LLGLTLSSKPY

-333 TVLTF
+333 T
-338 VILIGIEFLKFLEK
+338 ILAFIILLGIEFLKFLEK
-352 YKPEQ
+352 YKPE

>member
-1 MSTTNNSQ
+1 MSTTNTPQ

-33 IGSIFKQLFLAFVWF
+33 IGSIFNKLFLAFVWL
-48 VFFIRRRALIFLIAA
+48 VFFIKKRAVFLLIAA
-63 VVGLALG
+63 VAGLALG
-70 FLLDKTSLPTYKSS
+70 LILDKTSLPTYKSS
-84 ITVKQNYATGENLYG
+84 IIVKQNYATGDNLYG
-99 SIDYYNSLLKDG
+99 SIDYYNSLLKDE

-117 RVLGV
+117 RVLGL
-122 EKSVSEEIV
+122 EKKISEEIIEV
-131 GLEIEPIITDNDR
+131 EIEPIITDNDR

-158 AASKVEYDVFVE
+158 AASKVEYEVFVD

-187 TRSNFKNVFDNIIG
+187 TRANFKNVFDNVIG
-201 DINTNIFFVNEQSK
+201 DINRNIFFVNEQAK
-215 DLTELK
+215 DLAELN
-221 QQKIALEQSLAQSD
+221 QQKVALEQSLAQSD

-284 EIVDIDRKLKDN
+284 EIVQIERKLKDKQ
-296 ENIVEAIS
+296 NIVEIIS
-304 SKQDSG
+304 GKQDSG

-317 LLGLNLSTKLY
+317 LLGLTLNTQSY
-328 YLVLF
+328 YLALF
-333 TVLTF
+333 TILAF
-338 VILIGIEFLKFLEK
+338 VILFGLEFLKFLEK
-352 YKPEQ
+352 YKPE